1 MIGYAFEFRENEG
14 MFCEE
19 EQLCDFNIEVTGK
32 ETIKTLSTGLEENR
46 YLIKV
51 TYTDG
56 RAAVSKWLKDPRSI
70 DYFRLFEV
78 NDSLLSS
85 KAKTL
90 IANKLL
96 DEITRLPQKIT
107 IIVSSGLNNIDGHF
121 VYAMGGEIL
130 HPKET
135 PAEMGNISLK
145 AHQPKIPAQ
154 QLNAGQLLERA
165 KKYILLLP
173 GVTEIL
179 FFFSLFAVV
188 KPFVE
193 QLQIRCGFLL
203 ALIAPSGQFKTTLAR
218 LYCLWL
224 MPEGSQEIPIYSGMR
239 TQHILDFIDTMSGQN
254 ILVDDLRKGRDAN
267 ERKRQETRL
276 DMLSRHTDSNFGC
289 ANIILT
295 GETMDDMGI
304 FSCIDRILQ
313 LQMPIMDAGQIQKLQ
328 KDMAAIGKNLMP
340 EIALAFAKKLMENYN
355 GVLKDIRDFYDENIL
370 NGSQTGIYATRTY
383 RHAMFIRLT
392 EFLFRKYFH
401 PMVQYNNANWL
412 DAALDIQIK
421 KQDEKLAEIRF
432 SESSHNYIMDFYTII
447 NSGKYVQACTSR
459 NEYSCSDTA
468 ILMSNDKIYIT
479 STVLKDC
486 FYLYYG
492 RYIPP
497 KVIVGQFH
505 SEGIL
510 EEEPNSKGFQKNMD
524 GKKHYVINM
533 KILIHYLVRQGHPVS
548 DDMKKR
554 YLPSGQPN

>member
-1 MIGYAFEFRENEG
+1 M
-14 MFCEE
+14 
-19 EQLCDFNIEVTGK
+19 
-32 ETIKTLSTGLEENR
+32 
-46 YLIKV
+46 
-51 TYTDG
+51 
-56 RAAVSKWLKDPRSI
+56 
-70 DYFRLFEV
+70 
-78 NDSLLSS
+78 
-85 KAKTL
+85 
-90 IANKLL
+90 
-96 DEITRLPQKIT
+96 
-107 IIVSSGLNNIDGHF
+107 
-121 VYAMGGEIL
+121 
-130 HPKET
+130 
-135 PAEMGNISLK
+135 
-145 AHQPKIPAQ
+145 
-154 QLNAGQLLERA
+154 
-165 KKYILLLP
+165 
-173 GVTEIL
+173 
-179 FFFSLFAVV
+179 
-188 KPFVE
+188 
-193 QLQIRCGFLL
+193 
-203 ALIAPSGQFKTTLAR
+203 
-218 LYCLWL
+218 
-224 MPEGSQEIPIYSGMR
+224 
-239 TQHILDFIDTMSGQN
+239 
-254 ILVDDLRKGRDAN
+254 VDDLRKGRDAN

-295 GETMDDMGI
+295 GETMEDMGI